1 MADFRDKLYE
11 QYFHNQSGRRLN
23 KDLSEKI
30 KENWKQL
37 NREILPLL
45 PTDKKAKI
53 LDIGCGYG
61 EWLMLMKENN
71 YTETEGVDISR
82 EQIETAHTL
91 GITNVQVAD
100 VFDYLAQKKNY
111 FDCITGIDII
121 EHFSKDELVNLL
133 ELIKGALKAN
143 GTAIFRT
150 PNMDGL
156 LASVY
161 AYGDF
166 THSCLLNY
174 SSAQQLGLSCGFSK
188 VEVLPS
194 FIYVNGALKEMIRR
208 LLWWQYTF
216 TAKLVLFASGRSSK
230 GVLFTPNLLLVVGK

>member
-23 KDLSEKI
+23 KDLSSKI

-37 NREILPLL
+37 NAEIMPLI
-45 PTDKKAKI
+45 PTGKNAKI
-53 LDIGCGYG
+53 LDIGCGFG
-61 EWLMLMKENN
+61 EWLMLLKQNGYQN
-71 YTETEGVDISR
+71 TEGVDISP
-82 EQIETAHTL
+82 EQIETAHAM
-91 GITNVQVAD
+91 GIANAQVAD
-100 VFDYLAQKKNY
+100 VFEYLAQRKNE

-133 ELIKGALKAN
+133 ELIKGALKQN

-166 THSCLLNY
+166 THQCLLNY
-174 SSAQQLGLSCGFSK
+174 SSAQQLGMSCGFS
-188 VEVLPS
+188 ETITLPS
-194 FIYVNGALKEMIRR
+194 FIYVNGTLKNLLRK
-208 LLWWQYTF
+208 LLWSSAVLN
-216 TAKLVLFASGRSSK
+216 AKLTLFASGRSTK
-230 GVLFTPNLLLVVGK
+230 GVLFTPNLLMIVKK